1 MSPRKKSAAKEA
13 ADAAAVAYAVATVE
27 ARPEPDPIVEPVV
40 WEDIPASPVAQRL
53 VVPVVESGPPCALE
67 GAPIGAKCVVSRT
80 EDGKAVRLLDSTGV
94 VTLDKA
100 DVFYTLPAGA
110 KVRKVAPDAFEVYR
124 LGVQEAPLFV
134 VHSAREAVRR
144 FLEVV
149 V

>member
-1 MSPRKKSAAKEA
+1 MSPRKKSVAKEA

-27 ARPEPDPIVEPVV
+27 ARPEPAPVVEPVV
-40 WEDIPASPVAQRL
+40 WEDIPAPPVAQRL
-53 VVPVVESGPPCALE
+53 VVVESAPPCALDS
-67 GAPIGAKCVVSRT
+67 APIGAKCVVSRT
-80 EDGKAVRLLDSTGV
+80 EEGKAVRLLDSTGV

>member
-1 MSPRKKSAAKEA
+1 MSPRKKSVAKEA

-27 ARPEPDPIVEPVV
+27 ARPEPAPIVEPVV
-40 WEDIPASPVAQRL
+40 WEDIPAPPVAQRL
-53 VVPVVESGPPCALE
+53 VVVESAPPCALE

-80 EDGKAVRLLDSTGV
+80 EEGKAVRLLDSTGV

-100 DVFYTLPAGA
+100 DLFYTLPAGA

-144 FLEVV
+144 FLEAVV
-149 V
+149 